1 MNRLRLLPLL
11 FLSLPPLLLPPIG
24 LEAADGN
31 ADPAADTPVYRLKTI
46 PEEASK
52 AQSIDLSGLILPAGS
67 LVNGVRVIA
76 GGKAIPFRLHDNLE
90 LAVAPVPG
98 AKEFTVEFGFPREQ
112 KRDSWPKSA
121 GECPPADRL
130 RLFFFPGAPAMHSG
144 AVHHPA
150 YRGV

>member
-67 LVNGVRVIA
+67 LVNGVRVVA
-76 GGKAIPFRLHDNLE
+76 GRLNVVENQIQGLQGKG
-90 LAVAPVPG
+90 VAEG
-98 AKEFTVEFGFPREQ
+98 IG
-112 KRDSWPKSA
+112 
-121 GECPPADRL
+121 L
-130 RLFFFPGAPAMHSG
+130 L
-144 AVHHPA
+144 
-150 YRGV
+150 